1 MINKLI
7 SNISL
12 QSYVVFKELILKN
25 KKSFLILILMLLIQ
39 ILILSLSIVSIV
51 PLADY
56 LVDEKMS
63 NPNKITHFV
72 LKFLE
77 FFNIAK
83 SLTFFLLFFFLLAIF
98 RSFSEIIITRQIY
111 LIRYNLEKSLFSD
124 FTKKIFDSNWNFFF
138 KYTSGSLF
146 NTYTY
151 IINQICA
158 GFTAIAVQISLFIKL
173 IAYLVIPT
181 LINYKITLFAV
192 FLALLALLPLKF
204 FTKMSHDLGTK
215 NLRANDTFL
224 KNLSETFQSIKLIF
238 GFNKS
243 EDTFKKNQTSFNDVI
258 RYGLKTT
265 YLKLFVTN
273 SFYPIGLGV
282 AAITFAIFM
291 DRATDLSILAAVF
304 WSLVS
309 AVPVLQSLV
318 QGNLEVANLS
328 ANYEQ
333 YKKTTKD
340 SDQMKFINGKIKF
353 LSLENSIRFKDVLFS
368 YDNNKNIINGVN
380 FEIKKNR
387 TYLISGASGSGKSTL
402 IDLIMGF
409 QKPSKGEVIIDG
421 NCLSDLDIFSYRSKI
436 GYVPQEP
443 FLYDGTIYENIIWA
457 NPDIK
462 KDDLENILRISNCKD
477 FINSLKDQINTK
489 VGERGNMLSGGQKQR
504 IALARALAKKPEILI
519 LDEATNSL
527 DKESSTLI
535 KNSLSELNEKCTI
548 IIISHEYDFF
558 KNVKE
563 ILYMENGKVK
573 MEVSEKSG

>member
-7 SNISL
+7 NSISPK
-12 QSYVVFKELILKN
+12 SFAIFKELILKN
-25 KKSFLILILMLLIQ
+25 KKNFLILVLMLLFQ
-39 ILILSLSIVSIV
+39 ILILSLAIVSIV

-56 LVDEKMS
+56 LVDEEMRD
-63 NPNKITHFV
+63 PNKITQFI
-72 LKFLE
+72 LNSLN
-77 FFNIAK
+77 FFNIEK
-83 SLTFFLLFFFLLAIF
+83 NLTFFLLFFAAMAIF
-98 RSFSEIIITRQIY
+98 KTVVEIIITKHIY
-111 LIRYNLEKSLFSD
+111 LIRYNLEKDLFSD
-124 FTKKIFDSNWNFFF
+124 FTKKIFKTNWNFFF
-138 KYTSGSLF
+138 KYNSGSLL
-146 NTYTY
+146 NTYTN

-158 GFTAIAVQISLFIKL
+158 GFTAIAVQISKFIKL

-181 LINYKITLFAV
+181 LIDYKITLFAII
-192 FLALLALLPLKF
+192 FAIIALLPVKF
-204 FTKMSHDLGTK
+204 FTKMSYDLGTK
-215 NLRANDTFL
+215 NLKANDVFL

-243 EDTFKKNQTSFNDVI
+243 DDTYKKNQSSFNEVI
-258 RYGLKTT
+258 KYGLKTA
-265 YLKLFVTN
+265 YLNLFVSN

-333 YKKTTKD
+333 YKNVVKD
-340 SDQMKFINGKIKF
+340 ANEMKFINGEKKF
-353 LSLENSIRFKDVLFS
+353 LKLKNSLEFKDVVFS
-368 YDNNKNIINGVN
+368 YDNIKNVINDVS
-380 FEIKKNR
+380 FEIKKNQ

-409 QKPSKGEVIIDG
+409 QKPLSGKIFIDE
-421 NCLSDLDIFSYRSKI
+421 NILSDLDIFSYRSKI

-443 FLYDGTIYENIIWA
+443 FLYDETIYENIVWA
-457 NPDIK
+457 NPNIK
-462 KDDLENILRISNCKD
+462 KDDLDSILDISNCKE
-477 FINSLKDQINTK
+477 FIKSFKDGINTK

-504 IALARALAKKPEILI
+504 IALARALAKNPEILI

-527 DKESSTLI
+527 DKESSILI
-535 KNSLSELNEKCTI
+535 KNSLSKLNEKCTI
-548 IIISHEYDFF
+548 IIISHEFEFF
-558 KNVKE
+558 KSVNE
-563 ILYMENGKVK
+563 ILYMENGKIK
-573 MEVSEKSG
+573 IRK